1 MPTAEERLSELG
13 LTLPIVSQ
21 PLFNHVSR
29 VRTGDLAYVAG
40 HVSRNEDNSILTGKL
55 GDSMATEQGY
65 EAARTVAL
73 GILATLKLA
82 VGDLEN
88 IARVVRLFGM
98 VNCTPDFARQPPVI
112 NGASDL
118 LVDVLG
124 ERGRHARAAVGM
136 VALPLGATVEI
147 EAVIEARG

>member
-1 MPTAEERLSELG
+1 M
-13 LTLPIVSQ
+13 
-21 PLFNHVSR
+21 
-29 VRTGDLAYVAG
+29 
-40 HVSRNEDNSILTGKL
+40 
-55 GDSMATEQGY
+55 
-65 EAARTVAL
+65 AL
-73 GILATLKLA
+73 GISATLKLA
-82 VGDLEN
+82 VGDLDN

-112 NGASDL
+112 NGVSDL

-136 VALPLGATVEI
+136 VALPLGTTVEI